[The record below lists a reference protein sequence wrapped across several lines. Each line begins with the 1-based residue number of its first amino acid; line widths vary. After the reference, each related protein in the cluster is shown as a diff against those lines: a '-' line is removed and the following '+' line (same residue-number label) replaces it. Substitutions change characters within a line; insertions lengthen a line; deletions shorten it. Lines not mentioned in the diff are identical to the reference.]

1 MFKLDFKVRDYEC
14 DLQGIVNNST
24 YQSYL
29 EHARHEF
36 LLEKGIDFAEYHKQG
51 KTLVVVKAELEYKTP
66 LTPGD
71 SFYVNV
77 EVAKEGRLKFIFLQN
92 IYRKEDDKLVVK
104 GKVTGVCLI
113 NGRPA
118 VDEAMDA
125 FLISE

>member
-1 MFKLDFKVRDYEC
+1 MYRIDFKVRDYEC

-71 SFYVNV
+71 SFYVTV
-77 EVAKEGRLKFIFLQN
+77 ETAKEGRLKFVFNQN
-92 IYRKEDDKLVVK
+92 IYRAGDDKLVVK
-104 GKVTGVCLI
+104 GKITGVCLI

-118 VDEAMDA
+118 VDESMDA
-125 FLISE
+125 FLLSE